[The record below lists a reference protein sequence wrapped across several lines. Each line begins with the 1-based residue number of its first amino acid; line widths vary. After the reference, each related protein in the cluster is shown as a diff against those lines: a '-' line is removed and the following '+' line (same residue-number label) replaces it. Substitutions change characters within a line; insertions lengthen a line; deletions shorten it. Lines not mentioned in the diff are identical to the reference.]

1 MIFFWIRR
9 TCFGNRSPWLQG
21 GDRNTKF
28 FHISTL
34 LRRRRNKIERLKTS
48 DGIWVNDKE
57 AINNLAV
64 EYFTFFLSL
73 ILIPWLWIYLDYFLS
88 LSLLIWGRN
97 VSEEEIKD
105 ALFSI
110 GPLKA
115 PGPDGY
121 PATFFHNCWNSC
133 KEDIIKLVLSCF
145 SSGDSQWHNY
155 CLGSQSSQSNV
166 HADLLACVI
175 LFTKWFLKKLLA
187 D

>member
-1 MIFFWIRR
+1 MKFFWIRR

-88 LSLLIWGRN
+88 LSLLI
-97 VSEEEIKD
+97 
-105 ALFSI
+105 
-110 GPLKA
+110 
-115 PGPDGY
+115 
-121 PATFFHNCWNSC
+121 
-133 KEDIIKLVLSCF
+133 
-145 SSGDSQWHNY
+145 
-155 CLGSQSSQSNV
+155 
-166 HADLLACVI
+166 
-175 LFTKWFLKKLLA
+175 
-187 D
+187 

>member
-64 EYFTFFLSL
+64 SLLFIEESVNGNICSLPGGFPSLGSSKIIALGRPVLMEEVKASLFGLVLCGNKFFLKSPRYFALL
-73 ILIPWLWIYLDYFLS
+73 IL
-88 LSLLIWGRN
+88 
-97 VSEEEIKD
+97 V
-105 ALFSI
+105 
-110 GPLKA
+110 
-115 PGPDGY
+115 
-121 PATFFHNCWNSC
+121 
-133 KEDIIKLVLSCF
+133 LVLP
-145 SSGDSQWHNY
+145 
-155 CLGSQSSQSNV
+155 
-166 HADLLACVI
+166 I
-175 LFTKWFLKKLLA
+175 R
-187 D
+187 